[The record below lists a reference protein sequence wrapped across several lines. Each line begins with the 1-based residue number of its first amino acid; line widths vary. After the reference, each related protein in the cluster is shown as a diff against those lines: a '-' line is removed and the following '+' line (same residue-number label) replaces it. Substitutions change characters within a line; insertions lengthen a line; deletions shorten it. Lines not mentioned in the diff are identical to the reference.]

1 MLGAKLILCV
11 HTKKWYP
18 WKTVIDLASWKG
30 VTSHTMKLQLNRARR
45 KYTCQVSN
53 GMKVHNSS
61 TENELAKKQK
71 TFVREDGFQKF
82 GVRLALAI

>member
-1 MLGAKLILCV
+1 MLGAKLILYL

-30 VTSHTMKLQLNRARR
+30 VTSHMMNFQLNRARR
-45 KYTCQVSN
+45 KFTCQVSN

-61 TENELAKKQK
+61 TENELAKKQ
-71 TFVREDGFQKF
+71 
-82 GVRLALAI
+82 RLLAERMDFRN